1 MLKGTVLPI
10 FERLHAEIKAKTKE
24 LAKGAGKGGKAVD
37 KARQLTQR
45 HIESLGQQT
54 AAFDATGGKISAS
67 DDPYILQRGI
77 RHRMNKQIIEEN
89 NNRQDL
95 IQVQNSFAQF
105 EAHVLQT
112 LQHGL
117 GQFNQVVSKQADQ
130 TKVMVSTALLAPS

>member
-1 MLKGTVLPI
+1 
-10 FERLHAEIKAKTKE
+10 
-24 LAKGAGKGGKAVD
+24 
-37 KARQLTQR
+37 LTQR

-54 AAFDATGGKISAS
+54 AAFDSTGGKISAS

-95 IQVQNSFAQF
+95 IQVQTSFSQF

-117 GQFNQVVSKQADQ
+117 GQFHQVVSKQADQ
-130 TKVMVSTALLAPS
+130 TKVMVCISSIF